1 MKHATSFVIVGLFL
15 APARSVVADVSTP
28 GPVEKPESQPNI
40 DQIGSAEVKKEQSPL
55 NPSETSWFSAGVRFG
70 IFPPVL
76 TALEVSLRPVDHIAF
91 SAYGIFFSHN
101 GGQLLIAS
109 SVTAETGK
117 RDQSGWY
124 LSTSMIYASTNS
136 DRISEV
142 TVLVPITGGYLVKS
156 GHFELQLGAGVQ
168 LVLVDHRDGPACTG
182 WGCVSIAVPPVL
194 PAVDLAFRYR
204 F

>member
-1 MKHATSFVIVGLFL
+1 MKLARSFVIVGLFL
-15 APARSVVADVSTP
+15 TPARSVVADVSIP

-40 DQIGSAEVKKEQSPL
+40 DQMGSLEVTKENSPL
-55 NPSETSWFSAGVRFG
+55 SPSKTSWFSAGVRFG

-91 SAYGIFFSHN
+91 SAYGIFLSHD
-101 GGQLLIAS
+101 GGQLLIAT
-109 SVTAETGK
+109 SVTAESGK

-124 LSTSMIYASTNS
+124 LSTGVIHASTNS
-136 DRISEV
+136 GHISE
-142 TVLVPITGGYLVKS
+142 TIVLVPITGGYLFKS
-156 GHFELQLGAGVQ
+156 GHFELQLGGGVE
-168 LVLVDHRDGPACTG
+168 LVLADHRNAPACTG
-182 WGCVSIAVPPVL
+182 WGCVNLATPPVL